1 MSSVYWLKFSDPL
14 FGILQWRAPLQ
25 KLSVIKCSIFTLK
38 IPIVSTITV
47 LSESGSLLISVDG
60 FWTETERDS
69 PRKGRAQPRASGAAH
84 SGPQLSG
91 HRGTE
96 EKLWPA
102 DGFVRR
108 EDFEMSWSS
117 GPPVRRKIKHSSEV
131 SCFCSPET
139 CHVNSPWI
147 SAHTSVFPDNE
158 YCQKHNWSS
167 LLPLSPLGLI

>member
-1 MSSVYWLKFSDPL
+1 MKCSLTDAVS
-14 FGILQWRAPLQ
+14 
-25 KLSVIKCSIFTLK
+25 IKCSILTFK
-38 IPIVSTITV
+38 SPSVWTITV
-47 LSESGSLLISVDG
+47 SSEPGSLLDSVDG
-60 FWTETERDS
+60 FWREVERDS

-117 GPPVRRKIKHSSEV
+117 GPPARRKMKLSSEV

-139 CHVNSPWI
+139 CHTKSPII